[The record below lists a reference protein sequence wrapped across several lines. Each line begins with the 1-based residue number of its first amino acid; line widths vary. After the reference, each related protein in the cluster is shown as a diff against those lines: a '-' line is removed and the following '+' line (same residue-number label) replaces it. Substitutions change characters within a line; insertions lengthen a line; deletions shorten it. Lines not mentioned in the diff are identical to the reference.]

1 MNIEDI
7 NNQVKNNPL
16 SKEELK
22 KQFVE
27 KTKELGLKHTF
38 TFDEAWEVAQE
49 IRKKQEYREK
59 ITDLHNQMV
68 EGGAI
73 VGDELHEMNPVKH
86 TFAGGCY
93 IREIFNPAGLILVT
107 KIHKK
112 EHPFFL
118 MKGKMSILTEDG
130 VKTIEAPYNGV
141 TPPGTKRA
149 IFTHEDCVFIT
160 VHATDRVTPEEVE
173 EDVIAKD
180 FNDKDISLDDIEK
193 LSKALNLNVEL
204 IMNKEKNKLCHL

>member
-38 TFDEAWEVAQE
+38 TFDEAWEIAQE

-93 IREIFNPAGLILVT
+93 VREIFNPAGLILVT

-130 VKTIEAPYNGV
+130 VKTIKAPYNGV

-193 LSKALNLNVEL
+193 LSEALNLNVEL